1 MKKIIV
7 YPALF
12 SYRRDI
18 FKILHD
24 EYDYDLIFGINAP
37 QKGQKIIS
45 DHSYL
50 SYNNYVFKISKSL
63 YELEFLD
70 FQNELLF
77 YLNGNKSPKV
87 INDINGS
94 SKVIV
99 RYKNEEKL
107 CLRLLTWI
115 SGRVWSS
122 VNPKTDSLRSSLG
135 EECGLLTKSLQK
147 FDHPY
152 AHREFEWDIAKS
164 IWVEKHLN
172 LFKKEE
178 KKIIEK
184 FLNEFKKNYNNYKKL
199 RKGVIHNDANDNNII
214 VNEDILDPRVLS
226 LIDFGDAIY
235 TQKDAFN
242 IIF

>member
-1 MKKIIV
+1 MNLKE
-7 YPALF
+7 A
-12 SYRRDI
+12 
-18 FKILHD
+18 
-24 EYDYDLIFGINAP
+24 
-37 QKGQKIIS
+37 
-45 DHSYL
+45 SYL
-50 SYNNYVFKISKSL
+50 LKTYYNIEGFLTELPGEVDLNYKVETSHNNYVFKISKSL

-99 RYKNEEKL
+99 KYKNEKKL

-115 SGRVWSS
+115 SGRVWST
-122 VNPKTDSLRSSLG
+122 VNPKTDNLRSSLG

-184 FLNEFKKNYNNYKKL
+184 FLNEFKKNYDNYKKL

-214 VNEDILDPRVLS
+214 VNEDILDSRVLS

-235 TQKDAFN
+235 TQ
-242 IIF
+242 IINHFLWLSLLSFLVFG